1 MNRIEQ
7 IIGEIEEYIEDC
19 KPSTFSST
27 KIIVQKEELS
37 EKLVELRMSIPDEVR
52 QCQKIISNQAAIM
65 TDAKTKAEAMVA
77 EANKMTSQLVDEHEI
92 MQRAYATA
100 NKLVEDARAQAQS
113 IVENATY
120 EANGIKLGSIRYTD
134 DMLKSLQTIISHT
147 VTESQSRFENL
158 QASLKSSY
166 DIVSSNRQ
174 ELVQGMAAQ
183 GNGPELPSQN

>member
-52 QCQKIISNQAAIM
+52 QCQKIISNQTAIM
-65 TDAKTKAEAMVA
+65 TDAKTKADAMIA

-113 IVENATY
+113 IVEMPTNVFM
-120 EANGIKLGSIRYTD
+120 N
-134 DMLKSLQTIISHT
+134 
-147 VTESQSRFENL
+147 SRTL
-158 QASLKSSY
+158 
-166 DIVSSNRQ
+166 
-174 ELVQGMAAQ
+174 
-183 GNGPELPSQN
+183 

>member
-52 QCQKIISNQAAIM
+52 QCQKIISNQTAIM
-65 TDAKTKAEAMVA
+65 TDAKTKADAMIA

-113 IVENATY
+113 IVE
-120 EANGIKLGSIRYTD
+120 L
-134 DMLKSLQTIISHT
+134 SLIHI
-147 VTESQSRFENL
+147 
-158 QASLKSSY
+158 
-166 DIVSSNRQ
+166 
-174 ELVQGMAAQ
+174 
-183 GNGPELPSQN
+183 